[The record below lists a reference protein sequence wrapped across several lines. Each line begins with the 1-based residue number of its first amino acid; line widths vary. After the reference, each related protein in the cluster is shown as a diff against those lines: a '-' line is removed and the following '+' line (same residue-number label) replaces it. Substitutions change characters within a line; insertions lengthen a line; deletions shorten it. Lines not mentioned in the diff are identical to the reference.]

1 MGTQGPGRKRI
12 ANRERLSAEDDALN
26 LIAREAEARLA
37 AKRAARAE
45 AREIRMKELERQQ
58 KEIYQVQ
65 KKYYG
70 LDSKFGDIEQWM
82 EDSEKYS
89 RRFRRHTSVSD
100 EDDWTSVGS
109 RGSTRTDYESI
120 GACGV
125 VAEKSRKKKKKLKAA
140 NGFDELSCG
149 SGPSK
154 QSSRG
159 SCYSDLPLYSTGPSS
174 KSHTASQNGTRVSA
188 YDGSCSRRYSSSS
201 SHALSEHN
209 CFLGSGSRTSSRAS
223 SARASPVVEERLEK
237 DFTEKS
243 SRAASSLSAATLA
256 SLGGTSSRRGS
267 GETTT
272 SMDTEGSI
280 REIKDSLAEVEEKY
294 KKAMVSNAQLDNE
307 KTNLMYQ
314 VDTLRESLLELEEQ
328 LAETHRMHEEK
339 TKELDR
345 QKHAYSILQHQFETM
360 KETLKE
366 REEMLTEIKGLNQKL
381 ISSTQEI
388 SDLQET
394 VEWKDKKIGALER
407 QKEYSDAIRID
418 RDELREEVAMLKERL
433 KAYGLLTNGEAEPV
447 RKDGNTYMEAAETGP
462 QAATQL
468 QSSSDGPLGEGH
480 VLQMRNE
487 ILETVGQRGV
497 LQNTGID
504 EQMEETGNR
513 EMLMNNVQEKDI
525 NEEYDELTEGE
536 APAVTVRDNGDADQ
550 IERAAANLDDGKQSA
565 CDTQSLGGKEVSEEI
580 WHALGSGGGIQ
591 CCGSMEESES
601 ESDLGV
607 NEKHMQENVKQKLD
621 HNERYQTEVGDPESH
636 GGMRKENYPEFRNDI
651 DVLCNDSAEAEADNR
666 TIVEETQKVV
676 QQVLE
681 NAIETLQ
688 QDMCGYDLQE
698 ELRNE
703 EKEVTQEGVGSIQM
717 REDNLTGMQEQS
729 AEVVHVR
736 EKELDETMNKEM
748 GEERVAMRD
757 IGFHPTTNESEICT
771 GNLNNELGTMSGET
785 GCVLDIAIG
794 QNEKSK
800 SGGGD
805 MDFMVSSVQD
815 EVKNGE
821 GREQLVGTTIVQ
833 LEKEVEEI
841 AEKAE
846 IGNYSLTQTDQQEV
860 ELGEKVTCHLI
871 GARSPIVDDEV
882 KQPFIHN
889 EEWKGEPTVTGK
901 AEGDLQEG
909 EVKDLGLEEE
919 PIIDEVKS
927 DPGVEEVDRTS
938 QAVLQGK
945 VEGNL
950 EASCLQEMTLIGEE
964 NKAAVEVENQAIGDD
979 KSYQGDE
986 VKWHEEDEENIQD
999 TGEARSQRK
1008 NEDMIIKN
1016 HDEREIKGLSPDEGK
1031 DHEGDKEEEIE
1042 QGKDREVESPRNYED
1057 EIKGIK
1063 CNEITSQGEKEDE
1076 TDDSAG
1082 QNEIEDC
1089 EEVVPVPG
1097 IVNNEFR
1104 EKRGESESSSAR
1116 ESGEEESEV
1125 RVPIEEEGEV
1135 KGLTEEGG
1143 EVKDPQEMEDSEARG
1158 PVEEDEV
1165 RVQGLQE
1172 ENGKVKDI
1180 REEDNAKGLREE
1192 NSVDK
1197 HSEEEDKAKGF
1208 RKEMVKSHQECK
1220 EVEITCTKAEEGNV
1234 QATRK
1239 DEFKGPLEEVED
1251 GVKDP
1256 REEETKHPNEGMMD
1270 EVILPKEVEK
1280 AKDAIEVVG
1289 VVSVTEDED
1298 EVQCELKVEKLLCT
1312 NVKGTVQEMGKEV
1325 SLGEESKG
1333 VFPNLG
1339 TTKKESDE
1347 MEEKMGFQQSECEL
1361 SGQASAVV
1369 QEIDQGRQ
1377 TQNEEET
1384 NKGKSETN
1392 TEGVYEVT
1400 DSKDDQ
1406 GTPIKEEAT
1415 ITEEVTAKES
1425 LSVSNGEEVR
1435 QVKEYS
1441 SNKEFE
1447 GDTQLSEGFVSE
1459 LVENNERERHKLNEK
1474 SEEVAQGNVKPD
1486 SLKNATVLDNVID
1499 QGETQS
1505 SSANERMV
1513 CGEEEGK
1520 VEGLIEEEGEVKG
1533 SQEFEGDAAK
1543 EDRTEIQDRK
1553 REDIVNEERDMSV
1566 SGMKPQHKTPGCKS
1580 TKGGADDA
1588 PVSQTGVEQEQDDE
1602 KGDRFECNEAMNE
1615 ILGDETQD
1623 RKEVFEVEVERGEV
1637 DSGNE
1642 TGPKPI
1648 MSTELNEQIKL
1659 TVDNTGDRMPIQ
1671 HKQEGEQGGQRNECT
1686 INNDQQSEHSG
1697 ESPQDSGQSIKSDM
1711 SMWDDKEM
1719 EQNPEMAEAG
1729 KDSKRK
1735 SKTKDDCLLS

>member
-109 RGSTRTDYESI
+109 RGSTRTGYESI
-120 GACGV
+120 GACAV
-125 VAEKSRKKKKKLKAA
+125 VAEKSRKKKKKQKAA

-174 KSHTASQNGTRVSA
+174 KSHTASQNGTR
-188 YDGSCSRRYSSSS
+188 
-201 SHALSEHN
+201 
-209 CFLGSGSRTSSRAS
+209 
-223 SARASPVVEERLEK
+223 VEERLEK

-307 KTNLMYQ
+307 KTNFMYQ

-394 VEWKDKKIGALER
+394 LEWKDKKIGALER

-462 QAATQL
+462 QAGTQL

-513 EMLMNNVQEKDI
+513 EMLMNNVQEKDV

-536 APAVTVRDNGDADQ
+536 APAMTVRDNGDADQ

-591 CCGSMEESES
+591 CYGSMEESES

-621 HNERYQTEVGDPESH
+621 HDERSQTEVGDPRSH
-636 GGMRKENYPEFRNDI
+636 EEMRKENYPEFRNDI
-651 DVLCNDSAEAEADNR
+651 DVLCNDSADTEADDQ

-688 QDMCGYDLQE
+688 QDMCGCDLQE
-698 ELRNE
+698 ESRNE
-703 EKEVTQEGVGSIQM
+703 EKEVTQEGVGSIQR

-729 AEVVHVR
+729 AEVVHVG
-736 EKELDETMNKEM
+736 EKELDDTMSKEM
-748 GEERVAMRD
+748 GEERVVMRD
-757 IGFHPTTNESEICT
+757 IGFHPATNGSEICT
-771 GNLNNELGTMSGET
+771 GNLNNELGTASEET

-800 SGGGD
+800 SSGGD
-805 MDFMVSSVQD
+805 MDLMVSSVQD

-821 GREQLVGTTIVQ
+821 GREELVGTTFVQ

-841 AEKAE
+841 AEKTE
-846 IGNYSLTQTDQQEV
+846 IGNYTLTQTDQQEV

-882 KQPFIHN
+882 KQPFSHN
-889 EEWKGEPTVTGK
+889 EEWKGEPTVIGK
-901 AEGDLQEG
+901 AEGELQA

-927 DPGVEEVDRTS
+927 GPGVEEVDRTT
-938 QAVLQGK
+938 QVVLQGK

-950 EASCLQEMTLIGEE
+950 EPSCLQEMTLIGEV

-1008 NEDMIIKN
+1008 NGDMIIKN
-1016 HDEREIKGLSPDEGK
+1016 QDDEREIKGLSPDEGK
-1031 DHEGDKEEEIE
+1031 GHEGDKEEEIE

-1063 CNEITSQGEKEDE
+1063 CNEIRSQGEKEDE

-1082 QNEIEDC
+1082 LNEIEDC

-1097 IVNNEFR
+1097 IVNSEFR

-1116 ESGEEESEV
+1116 ESGEEEGEV
-1125 RVPIEEEGEV
+1125 KVPIEEEGEV

-1143 EVKDPQEMEDSEARG
+1143 EVKDPQEMEDNEARG

-1165 RVQGLQE
+1165 RVQGPQE
-1172 ENGKVKDI
+1172 ENGKVKDT

-1192 NSVDK
+1192 DSVDQ
-1197 HSEEEDKAKGF
+1197 HSEVEDKAKGF
-1208 RKEMVKSHQECK
+1208 REEMLKSHQECK
-1220 EVEITCTKAEEGNV
+1220 EVEIICTKAEKDNV

-1239 DEFKGPLEEVED
+1239 DEFKGPLEELED

-1256 REEETKHPNEGMMD
+1256 REEKTRHPSEGMMD

-1280 AKDAIEVVG
+1280 AKDVIEVVG

-1298 EVQCELKVEKLLCT
+1298 EVQCELKGEKLLCT

-1325 SLGEESKG
+1325 SLGEESEG
-1333 VFPNLG
+1333 VFPNLR
-1339 TTKKESDE
+1339 TTKKERDE
-1347 MEEKMGFQQSECEL
+1347 MEEKMGFQQTECNL

-1369 QEIDQGRQ
+1369 QEIDQGKQ

-1392 TEGVYEVT
+1392 TEGVYEVM
-1400 DSKDDQ
+1400 DSKGDQ

-1415 ITEEVTAKES
+1415 ITEEITAKES

-1441 SNKEFE
+1441 SDKKFE
-1447 GDTQLSEGFVSE
+1447 GDTQLSEGFVSD
-1459 LVENNERERHKLNEK
+1459 LVENNERERLELNEK
-1474 SEEVAQGNVKPD
+1474 SEEVAQGNVKQD
-1486 SLKNATVLDNVID
+1486 SLKNAMVLDNVID

-1505 SSANERMV
+1505 SSANEHMV
-1513 CGEEEGK
+1513 CDEEEGK
-1520 VEGLIEEEGEVKG
+1520 VESLIEEESEVKG

-1543 EDRTEIQDRK
+1543 EDRTEMQDRK
-1553 REDIVNEERDMSV
+1553 REDMVNEERDMSV
-1566 SGMKPQHKTPGCKS
+1566 SDMKPQHKTPGCKS
-1580 TKGGADDA
+1580 TKDGADNA
-1588 PVSQTGVEQEQDDE
+1588 PVSQTGVEKEQDDE
-1602 KGDRFECNEAMNE
+1602 KRDGFECNEAMNE

-1623 RKEVFEVEVERGEV
+1623 RKEVLEVEMERGEV
-1637 DSGNE
+1637 DSGSE
-1642 TGPKPI
+1642 TGPKPN
-1648 MSTELNEQIKL
+1648 MSTEPNEQINPI
-1659 TVDNTGDRMPIQ
+1659 VDNTGARMPIQ
-1671 HKQEGEQGGQRNECT
+1671 YKQEGEQGEQRNEST
-1686 INNDQQSEHSG
+1686 ISNDQQSKHSG
-1697 ESPQDSGQSIKSDM
+1697 ESPQDNRQSIKSDM
-1711 SMWDDKEM
+1711 STWDDKEM
-1719 EQNPEMAEAG
+1719 EQNPEMAETG